1 MMVLSATPV
10 KQSVHVTTLR
20 RLSLTGMSLIALFG
34 GTIGVWAAVSTL
46 SGAVVAPAQFVVDS
60 SVKKVQ
66 HATGGIV
73 GELRVREGDR
83 VNEGDILVR
92 LDETMTRANLQI
104 VVRQLDELLA
114 RQARLEAERD
124 GSPVIEPVDEL
135 TARMSDPAVAKL
147 VAAEKTL
154 FDARRAAREGQKSQ
168 LNKRIS
174 QLQDEIEG
182 LRAQQKSKAREAVL
196 IEDELKGVRD
206 LYSKNLVQLPRLSA
220 LERDAASI
228 EGQRG
233 QLLASVAQTEGRIAE
248 TSLQIIQVEEESR
261 AEVMKDLR
269 EVQARVSELIE
280 RRVAAEDQLKRIDI
294 RSPSDGFVHQL
305 NVHTIGGVISPAEPI
320 MMIVPIKDALDL
332 EGKVS
337 PQEIDQLATGQKAK
351 VRLHASNSRT
361 TPELDGVLTRISPD
375 VSRDQQTGA
384 SYYTIRVTLPAD
396 EVKRLGQLKLIAGMQ
411 AEVFVQTH
419 ESTPFRYF
427 IKPLEE
433 QFNRAFREH

>member
-1 MMVLSATPV
+1 MSSQIAPAMQSMQRYMILGAVMFGCVIFGMGGWAT
-10 KQSVHVTTLR
+10 TTQ
-20 RLSLTGMSLIALFG
+20 
-34 GTIGVWAAVSTL
+34 L
-46 SGAVVAPAQFVVDS
+46 SGAVIAQGLVVVDS

-196 IEDELKGVRD
+196 IE
-206 LYSKNLVQLPRLSA
+206 
-220 LERDAASI
+220 
-228 EGQRG
+228 
-233 QLLASVAQTEGRIAE
+233 
-248 TSLQIIQVEEESR
+248 
-261 AEVMKDLR
+261 
-269 EVQARVSELIE
+269 
-280 RRVAAEDQLKRIDI
+280 
-294 RSPSDGFVHQL
+294 
-305 NVHTIGGVISPAEPI
+305 
-320 MMIVPIKDALDL
+320 
-332 EGKVS
+332 
-337 PQEIDQLATGQKAK
+337 
-351 VRLHASNSRT
+351 
-361 TPELDGVLTRISPD
+361 
-375 VSRDQQTGA
+375 
-384 SYYTIRVTLPAD
+384 
-396 EVKRLGQLKLIAGMQ
+396 
-411 AEVFVQTH
+411 
-419 ESTPFRYF
+419 
-427 IKPLEE
+427 
-433 QFNRAFREH
+433 